1 MCYINSISVLLVT
14 VDYIAGPKI
23 DFFGDIK
30 LPTLVFV
37 PCFFQSVPV
46 LILIDLGLVSDVAC
60 VTIDVAVDGR
70 SFCSKKLKLSCKAE
84 TKANK
89 KVRTKV

>member
-1 MCYINSISVLLVT
+1 MCYVNLISVLSVT
-14 VDYIAGPKI
+14 VDYIAVPKI

-37 PCFFQSVPV
+37 PCFFQSVLV
-46 LILIDLGLVSDVAC
+46 LSLIDLGLVSDVAC
-60 VTIDVAVDGR
+60 VIIDVVVNEC
-70 SFCSKKLKLSCKAE
+70 SSCSKKLKLSCKAK
-84 TKANK
+84 TKTNK